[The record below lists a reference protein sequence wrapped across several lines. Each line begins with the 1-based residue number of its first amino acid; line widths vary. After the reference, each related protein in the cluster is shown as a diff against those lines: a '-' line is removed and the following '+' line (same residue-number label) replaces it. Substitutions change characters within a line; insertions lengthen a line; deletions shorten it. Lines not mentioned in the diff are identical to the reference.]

1 MIIDYTPSKT
11 GKTMSKQNRRNFST
25 DFKAKIAIEAI
36 KEQQTMTELAAK
48 YEIHPNQI
56 TDWKKQFLSGASSVF
71 ETGQDK
77 KQQKEEDTTVLY
89 EQIGRLQM
97 EVSYLKKKL

>member
-1 MIIDYTPSKT
+1 MIIDYTPSKI
-11 GKTMSKQNRRNFST
+11 GKKMSKQNRRNFST

-48 YEIHPNQI
+48 YELHPNQI
-56 TDWKKQFLSGASSVF
+56 TDWKKQFLSRASSVF

-77 KQQKEEDTTVLY
+77 KEQKAEDTAVLY

>member
-1 MIIDYTPSKT
+1 MIIDYTPSKI

-48 YEIHPNQI
+48 YELHPNQI
-56 TDWKKQFLSGASSVF
+56 TDWNRTADA
-71 ETGQDK
+71 EA
-77 KQQKEEDTTVLY
+77 
-89 EQIGRLQM
+89 
-97 EVSYLKKKL
+97 VSIWSIKYF